1 MRKFFK
7 IKEKN
12 NEFYSMLKVSGVF
25 DIDTFLNRKNLTMIK
40 STSNYIE
47 NHISYDECLFE
58 TSAGFYLYLI
68 NMDSKDSYKL
78 SFYYKEEQ
86 LNEVKIFLNQLI
98 KKQNERNNNN

>member
-12 NEFYSMLKVSGVF
+12 NEFYSMLKVSNLF
-25 DIDTFLNRKNLTMIK
+25 DINSFLNRKNLTMVK
-40 STSNYIE
+40 STSNYMD
-47 NHISYDECLFE
+47 NSFSYEECLFE
-58 TSAGFYLYLI
+58 TSAGFYLYLLKEMGTQ
-68 NMDSKDSYKL
+68 NSYKL

-98 KKQNERNNNN
+98 KNTK